1 MATPEG
7 RVKGWLDTM
16 LKKEKVWYFSPQA
29 GPYGGAGIHDRIAIV
44 CGLFVSIE
52 CKADAKGK
60 MTALQIRRAEEVT
73 KAGGVFFLVYDK
85 ATVELVRQFIHNVR
99 AYRSRQEGNSC
110 SDPRQGYYI
119 EHNTVGSSGKGKLV
133 CSPAPRGRG
142 SSIEELRVLYP
153 SADIVLL

>member
-16 LKKEKVWYFSPQA
+16 LKKEKIWFFSPQA

-85 ATVELVRQFIHNVR
+85 TTIELVRQFIHNVR
-99 AYRSRQEGNSC
+99 SYRTRQESSSG
-110 SDPRQGYYI
+110 SDPRPGDIVKSYI
-119 EHNTVGSSGKGKLV
+119 DWETGERKFVYR
-133 CSPAPRGRG
+133 PAPGGR
-142 SSIEELRVLYP
+142 SSCP
-153 SADIVLL
+153 A

>member
-99 AYRSRQEGNSC
+99 AYRSRQEGNSG
-110 SDPRQGYYI
+110 SDPRQGRSFADNI
-119 EHNTVGSSGKGKLV
+119 HWQTGPRELV
-133 CSPAPRGRG
+133 YLPSP
-142 SSIEELRVLYP
+142 
-153 SADIVLL
+153 